1 MLEVYRSRNQASEY
15 SHSSRTGNIRDGRNV
30 PQQIISPSGKHAV
43 YRRNT
48 FHWSPLPKGHCS
60 KKKKQTKQ
68 NKKEIKRALCSQTQ
82 HRRNWPSSKRA
93 RNWNDFSLQRIQGS
107 FGGTAGTWR
116 TTDTTLVVACYS
128 FDPYHYMRFMS
139 SIVI

>member
-48 FHWSPLPKGHCS
+48 FHWSPLLKGHCS
-60 KKKKQTKQ
+60 KKKQ
-68 NKKEIKRALCSQTQ
+68 NNKEIKRALCSQTQ
-82 HRRNWPSSKRA
+82 HRRNWPSSQRA
-93 RNWNDFSLQRIQGS
+93 GNWYDFSLQRIQGS
-107 FGGTAGTWR
+107 FGGTAETWR
-116 TTDTTLVVACYS
+116 TAETTLAVACYS
-128 FDPYHYMRFMS
+128 FDPYHYMYFMS
-139 SIVI
+139 STVI